1 MDERI
6 ERSERTGRDK
16 ALGIMKTFQGI
27 KEIRETPIDKAERWD
42 FEVTMTD
49 GSKTFWE
56 VKDRRDYDSL
66 YAYDKG
72 EMYNVEKV
80 DAIDDGYYMVTFP
93 DGGYRTYSH
102 KDIRE
107 KARKETYVINYC
119 TDHPERGKREV
130 ERYVCPPS
138 LAIPEWAEI
147 LDDGEIA
154 KRKREEEERME
165 RLRMEIIGKFW
176 NNTKKI

>member
-1 MDERI
+1 MDEKI
-6 ERSERTGRDK
+6 EMSERTGRDK

-42 FEVTMTD
+42 FEVIMTD

-130 ERYVCPPS
+130 ERYVFPPS
-138 LAIPEWAEI
+138 LAIPEWSEI
-147 LDDGEIA
+147 LNDEEIA
-154 KRKREEEERME
+154 KRKREKEERME

>member
-16 ALGIMKTFQGI
+16 ALDIMKGFQGI

-80 DAIDDGYYMVTFP
+80 DANDDGYYMVTFP

-107 KARKETYVINYC
+107 KARKETYSINYC

-130 ERYVCPPS
+130 ERYVFPPS
-138 LAIPEWAEI
+138 LAIPEWSEI
-147 LDDGEIA
+147 LDDEEIA
-154 KRKREEEERME
+154 KRKREKEE
-165 RLRMEIIGKFW
+165 RMEIIGKFW

>member
-1 MDERI
+1 MDARI
-6 ERSERTGRDK
+6 EMSERTGRDK
-16 ALGIMKTFQGI
+16 ALDIMKTFQGI

-80 DAIDDGYYMVTFP
+80 DSNDDGYYMVTFP

-130 ERYVCPPS
+130 ERYVFPPS
-138 LAIPEWAEI
+138 LAIPEWSEI

-154 KRKREEEERME
+154 KRKREKEERME

>member
-1 MDERI
+1 MDARI

-16 ALGIMKTFQGI
+16 ALDIMKTFQGI

-42 FEVTMTD
+42 FEVTMDD

-107 KARKETYVINYC
+107 KASKETYSINYC
-119 TDHPERGKREV
+119 TDHPERGKRDV
-130 ERYVCPPS
+130 ERYVFPVS
-138 LAIPEWAEI
+138 LAIPEWSEI
-147 LDDGEIA
+147 LDDDEIA
-154 KRKREEEERME
+154 KRKREKEERME
-165 RLRMEIIGKFW
+165 RLKMEIIGKFW

>member
-6 ERSERTGRDK
+6 EMSERTGRDK
-16 ALGIMKTFQGI
+16 ALDIMKTFQGI

-66 YAYDKG
+66 YAYDRG

-80 DAIDDGYYMVTFP
+80 DANDDGYYMVTFP

-130 ERYVCPPS
+130 ERYVFPPS
-138 LAIPEWAEI
+138 LAIPEWSEI

-154 KRKREEEERME
+154 KRKREKEERME

>member
-1 MDERI
+1 MDARI
-6 ERSERTGRDK
+6 EMSERTGRDK
-16 ALGIMKTFQGI
+16 ALDIMKTFQGI

-80 DAIDDGYYMVTFP
+80 DANDDGYYMVTFP

-130 ERYVCPPS
+130 ERYVFPPS
-138 LAIPEWAEI
+138 LAIPEWSEI

-154 KRKREEEERME
+154 KRKREKEERME

>member
-1 MDERI
+1 MDEKI

-130 ERYVCPPS
+130 ERYVFPPS
-138 LAIPEWAEI
+138 LAIPEWSEI

-154 KRKREEEERME
+154 KRKREKEERME

>member
-1 MDERI
+1 MDEKI
-6 ERSERTGRDK
+6 EMSERTGRDK

-27 KEIRETPIDKAERWD
+27 KEIRETPIDKSERWD

-80 DAIDDGYYMVTFP
+80 DASSDGYYMVTFP

-130 ERYVCPPS
+130 ERYVFPPS
-138 LAIPEWAEI
+138 IAIPEWSEI
-147 LDDGEIA
+147 LDDEEIA
-154 KRKREEEERME
+154 KRKREKEERME

>member
-1 MDERI
+1 MDARI
-6 ERSERTGRDK
+6 EMSERTGRDK
-16 ALGIMKTFQGI
+16 ALDIMKTFQGI

-80 DAIDDGYYMVTFP
+80 DANDDGYYMVTFP

-102 KDIRE
+102 RDIRE

-130 ERYVCPPS
+130 ERYVFPPS
-138 LAIPEWAEI
+138 LAIPEWSEI

-154 KRKREEEERME
+154 KRKREKEERME

>member
-1 MDERI
+1 MDARI

-16 ALGIMKTFQGI
+16 ALDILKTFQGI
-27 KEIRETPIDKAERWD
+27 KEIKETPIDKAERWD

-80 DAIDDGYYMVTFP
+80 DANDDGYYMVTFP

-107 KARKETYVINYC
+107 KARKETYSINYC
-119 TDHPERGKREV
+119 TDHPERGKRDV
-130 ERYVCPPS
+130 ERYVFPPS
-138 LAIPEWAEI
+138 LAIPEWSEI

-154 KRKREEEERME
+154 KRKREKEERME
-165 RLRMEIIGKFW
+165 RLKMEIIGKFW

>member
-1 MDERI
+1 MDEKI

-16 ALGIMKTFQGI
+16 ALDIMKTFQGI

-49 GSKTFWE
+49 DSKTFWE

-107 KARKETYVINYC
+107 KARKETYSINYC

-130 ERYVCPPS
+130 ERYVFPPS
-138 LAIPEWAEI
+138 LAIPEWSEI
-147 LDDGEIA
+147 LDDEEIA
-154 KRKREEEERME
+154 KRKREKEERME

-176 NNTKKI
+176 KNTKKI

>member
-6 ERSERTGRDK
+6 ERSERTVRDK
-16 ALGIMKTFQGI
+16 ALDIMKGFQGI

-130 ERYVCPPS
+130 ERYVFPPS
-138 LAIPEWAEI
+138 LAIPEWSEI
-147 LDDGEIA
+147 LDDEEIA
-154 KRKREEEERME
+154 KRKREKEERME

>member
-1 MDERI
+1 MDEKI

-93 DGGYRTYSH
+93 AGGYRTYSN

-130 ERYVCPPS
+130 ERYVFPPS
-138 LAIPEWAEI
+138 LAIPEWSEI
-147 LDDGEIA
+147 LDDEEIA
-154 KRKREEEERME
+154 KRKREKEERME

-176 NNTKKI
+176 KNTKKI

>member
-6 ERSERTGRDK
+6 EMSERTGRDK
-16 ALGIMKTFQGI
+16 ALDIMKTFQGI

-80 DAIDDGYYMVTFP
+80 DSNDDGYYMVTFP

-130 ERYVCPPS
+130 ERYVFPPS
-138 LAIPEWAEI
+138 LAIPEWSEI

-154 KRKREEEERME
+154 KRKREKEERME

>member
-1 MDERI
+1 MDARI
-6 ERSERTGRDK
+6 EMSERTGRDK

-80 DAIDDGYYMVTFP
+80 DSNDDGYYMVTFP

-130 ERYVCPPS
+130 ERYVFPPS
-138 LAIPEWAEI
+138 LAIPEWSEI

-154 KRKREEEERME
+154 KRKREKEERME

>member
-1 MDERI
+1 MDARI

-16 ALGIMKTFQGI
+16 ALNIMKTFQGI

-42 FEVTMTD
+42 FEVTMDD

-66 YAYDKG
+66 FAYDKG

-93 DGGYRTYSH
+93 DGSYRTYSH

-107 KARKETYVINYC
+107 KARKETYSINYC
-119 TDHPERGKREV
+119 TDHPERGKRDV
-130 ERYVCPPS
+130 ERYVFPPS
-138 LAIPEWAEI
+138 LAIPEWSEI
-147 LDDGEIA
+147 LDDEEIA
-154 KRKREEEERME
+154 KRKREKEERME
-165 RLRMEIIGKFW
+165 RLKMEIIGKFW

>member
-16 ALGIMKTFQGI
+16 ALEIMKGFQGI
-27 KEIRETPIDKAERWD
+27 ERIEETPIDKSERWD
-42 FEVTMTD
+42 FTVTMDD

-107 KARKETYVINYC
+107 KARKETYSINYC
-119 TDHPERGKREV
+119 TDHPERGKRDV
-130 ERYVCPPS
+130 ERYVFPPS
-138 LAIPEWAEI
+138 LAIPEWSEI
-147 LDDGEIA
+147 LDDEEIA
-154 KRKREEEERME
+154 KRKREKEERME

>member
-1 MDERI
+1 MDEKI
-6 ERSERTGRDK
+6 EMSERTGRDK

-42 FEVTMTD
+42 FEVIMTD

-130 ERYVCPPS
+130 ERYVFPPS
-138 LAIPEWAEI
+138 LAIPEWSEI
-147 LDDGEIA
+147 LDDEEIA
-154 KRKREEEERME
+154 KRKREKEERME

>member
-1 MDERI
+1 MDARI

-16 ALGIMKTFQGI
+16 ALDTMKGFQGI
-27 KEIRETPIDKAERWD
+27 KDIKETPIDKAERWD
-42 FEVTMTD
+42 FEVTMDD

-56 VKDRRDYDSL
+56 VKVRRDYDSL
-66 YAYDKG
+66 FAYDKG

-80 DAIDDGYYMVTFP
+80 DAIYDGYYMVTFP

-107 KARKETYVINYC
+107 KARKETYSINYC
-119 TDHPERGKREV
+119 TDHPERGKRDV
-130 ERYVCPPS
+130 ERYVFPVS
-138 LAIPEWAEI
+138 LAIPEWSEI
-147 LDDGEIA
+147 LNDEEIA
-154 KRKREEEERME
+154 KRKKEKEERME